1 MRTCISRIEDRSY
14 TEECFDLGNGISVS
28 GTIRA
33 SYRYT
38 VIPGRMYMPNGDPG
52 YPDEY
57 EEDLIDFE
65 IGAIECYDEDGNEKE
80 YELTPEEYSRFE
92 QYMLEKVEDRR

>member
-1 MRTCISRIEDRSY
+1 MRTCISRIEDRPY

-28 GTIRA
+28 GTIKA
-33 SYRYT
+33 SYRCT
-38 VIPGRMYMPNGDPG
+38 IIPGRMYMPNGDPG

-65 IGAIECYDEDGNEKE
+65 IGSIECYDGDGNEKE

-92 QYMLEKVEDRR
+92 QYMLEKVEE

>member
-1 MRTCISRIEDRSY
+1 MRTDIEDRAY

-33 SYRYT
+33 SYRCT

-57 EEDLIDFE
+57 EEDLIRFE
-65 IGAIECYDEDGNEKE
+65 IGSVTCYDEDGNEKE

-92 QYMLEKVEDRR
+92 QHMLEKVEDRR